1 MNYTNYFTNR
11 PTDEIT
17 RDLIGRPLI
26 YNVGK
31 EKLGGY
37 IVEAEAYMGK
47 DDRAAHSYGGHRSPA
62 NEGLYRRG
70 GTIYIYAQR
79 QYFFFDVACQEE
91 NEPQG
96 ILIRAIEPVWGIEN
110 RNGKSGVL
118 LTNGPAKMMQAFG
131 IHDKN
136 WNLHFL
142 SDSPFI
148 IDLEDKHR
156 KPAQEII
163 ANKRVGINQSDPIWA
178 NKKLRYYVAGN
189 PYVSDMKKR
198 NYAKNNGWT

>member
-17 RDLIGRPLI
+17 RELIGRPLI

-70 GTIYIYAQR
+70 GTIYI
-79 QYFFFDVACQEE
+79 
-91 NEPQG
+91 
-96 ILIRAIEPVWGIEN
+96 
-110 RNGKSGVL
+110 
-118 LTNGPAKMMQAFG
+118 
-131 IHDKN
+131 
-136 WNLHFL
+136 
-142 SDSPFI
+142 
-148 IDLEDKHR
+148 
-156 KPAQEII
+156 
-163 ANKRVGINQSDPIWA
+163 
-178 NKKLRYYVAGN
+178 
-189 PYVSDMKKR
+189 
-198 NYAKNNGWT
+198 